1 MLLLTFNVQV
11 DVGGFAEA
19 EGVFSDATVEAGR
32 VSGDGAEVDLLV
44 RAEDVFEAVLAP
56 GDGGRGITV
65 DDAAQGGVVL
75 LVDQVVQLRLVN
87 AHNGWVCTVGGK

>member
-1 MLLLTFNVQV
+1 MMLLTFNIEV
-11 DVGGFAEA
+11 DIGRFAKA
-19 EGVFSDATVEAGR
+19 ERVFGDAAVEAGR
-32 VSGDGAEVDLLV
+32 VSRDGTEVDLLV

-87 AHNGWVCTVGGK
+87 SHNGWVWTVGEK